1 MSDTTTGKQ
10 SSPTQDAAESNPSR
24 RNFLHGMAMGTSF
37 IGLNALLDPISA
49 LAQCAPPAS
58 ATGPSAWRRDCR
70 PIRPRRPASTLTS
83 SEITKLKDAYQA
95 MRNLDTSDPNDP
107 RGFQRQANIHCFMC
121 SEGGSSQWVH
131 GSWKFFAW
139 HRAYLY
145 FHERI
150 LGKLINDM
158 EFRLPY
164 WDWDVS
170 SHRRI
175 PGAYMSPNNAT
186 NPLFNSTRAMSA
198 TDELLDEDVGEDVME
213 AALTAA
219 DFDDFGG
226 TASDNG
232 TPELAPHGNVHVA
245 VGGFTG
251 DMSAFDTA
259 ARDPVFYAHHSNV
272 DKMWS
277 DWNKGDSAHT
287 NPTSS
292 AFLNLSWNFYDENK
306 VWRSITASQVL
317 NHENQLRY
325 EYGTSGLSSRNI
337 LCLLQ
342 DWKVVRTDWRL
353 TRALRLA
360 PAARTSIS
368 STLSSQGRVR
378 LHLKDMT
385 VPTDKSAVYRLYAT
399 PEAARRDEGPGSDGY
414 LGTIPVVLN
423 SRKRQHV
430 HKRTRNAVMNIS
442 PKKFDTIARAQA
454 PLQLTLVER
463 GLKENERRPLR
474 VTAADSH
481 FTIAE
486 IAR

>member
-1 MSDTTTGKQ
+1 
-10 SSPTQDAAESNPSR
+10 
-24 RNFLHGMAMGTSF
+24 
-37 IGLNALLDPISA
+37 
-49 LAQCAPPAS
+49 
-58 ATGPSAWRRDCR
+58 
-70 PIRPRRPASTLTS
+70 
-83 SEITKLKDAYQA
+83 
-95 MRNLDTSDPNDP
+95 MRNLDTTDPNDP

-121 SEGGSSQWVH
+121 FEGGAGVQVH

-175 PGAYMSPNNAT
+175 PGAYTSPNNAT
-186 NPLFNSTRAMSA
+186 NPLFNSTRAMSP

-213 AALTAA
+213 AALDAP

-226 TASDNG
+226 TASNNG
-232 TPELAPHGNVHVA
+232 IPENAPHGNVHVA

-251 DMSAFDTA
+251 DMGAFDTA

-287 NPTSS
+287 NPTSA

-306 VWRSITASQVL
+306 VWRSITAAQVL

-325 EYGTSGLSSRNI
+325 EYGPSGLSSRSI
-337 LCLLQ
+337 FCWLDLT
-342 DWKVVRTDWRL
+342 VIRTDWRL
-353 TRALRLA
+353 TKTLRLA

-368 STLSSQGRVR
+368 RVLSSQGRVR

-385 VPTDKSAVYRLYAT
+385 VPTDKSAVYRLYAS
-399 PEAARRDEGPGSDGY
+399 PEAAQRDEGPGSDGY
-414 LGTIPVVLN
+414 LGTIPVVLH
-423 SRKRQHV
+423 SRKRHA
-430 HKRTRNAVMNIS
+430 HKRTRNAAVNIS
-442 PKKFDTIARAQA
+442 PKKFETIARAQSG
-454 PLQLTLVER
+454 LQLTLVER
-463 GLKENERRPLR
+463 GVKENERKPIR

-481 FTIAE
+481 FTVAE